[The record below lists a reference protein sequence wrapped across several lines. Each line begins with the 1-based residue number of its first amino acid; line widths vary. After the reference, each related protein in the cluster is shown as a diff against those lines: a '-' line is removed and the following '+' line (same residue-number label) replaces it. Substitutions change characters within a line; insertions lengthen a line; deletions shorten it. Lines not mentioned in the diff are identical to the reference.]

1 MLAAM
6 YNVLDFCNLSVRAPE
21 IDPTLRVHLFPAI
34 LGKMRTPV
42 PDIAFARNA

>member
-1 MLAAM
+1 MPKMLAAM

-34 LGKMRTPV
+34 LGK
-42 PDIAFARNA
+42 